1 MPVRHAPGVSSDQ
14 TIAETLPRLYREVLD
29 GLARLEELGARSDA
43 TRFRAEA
50 IAGYSRAWD
59 AACHKRLEQ
68 LLGRI
73 DSTVRHLEQRQRLSL
88 A

>member
-1 MPVRHAPGVSSDQ
+1 VNSDQ

-29 GLARLEELGARSDA
+29 GLARLEQLGAINDA
-43 TRFRAEA
+43 ARLRTEA

-59 AACHKRLEQ
+59 AACRTRLQ
-68 LLGRI
+68 ALLGRI
-73 DSTVRHLEQRQRLSL
+73 ETAARDLERSPRPRL

>member
-1 MPVRHAPGVSSDQ
+1 VNSDQ

-29 GLARLEELGARSDA
+29 GLARLEELGARSEA
-43 TRFRAEA
+43 VRWRTEA

-59 AACHKRLEQ
+59 AGCHKRLHE

-73 DSTVRHLEQRQRLSL
+73 DNAARDLEYRRRPSL

>member
-1 MPVRHAPGVSSDQ
+1 MNSDL

-29 GLARLEELGARSDA
+29 GIARLEELGACGEAARW
-43 TRFRAEA
+43 RAEA

-59 AACHKRLEQ
+59 AACHKRLNE
-68 LLGRI
+68 LLGRVEAAAR
-73 DSTVRHLEQRQRLSL
+73 DLEHRLRTSP

>member
-1 MPVRHAPGVSSDQ
+1 MNSDQ

-29 GLARLEELGARSDA
+29 GLAHLEELGGRSDA
-43 TRFRAEA
+43 GRWRTEA

-59 AACHKRLEQ
+59 ATCHKRLHE

-73 DSTVRHLEQRQRLSL
+73 DHAARDLERRSRPSL

>member
-1 MPVRHAPGVSSDQ
+1 MRERRGVNSDQ
-14 TIAETLPRLYREVLD
+14 TIAEMLPRLYREVLD
-29 GLARLEELGARSDA
+29 GLARLESLGARSDA
-43 TRFRAEA
+43 ARLRTEA

-59 AACHKRLEQ
+59 ATAYKRLHD

-73 DSTVRHLEQRQRLSL
+73 ETMVGELERSRRPSL